1 MFLLLAADMLYT
13 VFSNSSEV
21 LRESLA
27 VNLAADNKK
36 DTGFVFNDT
45 TVVVPSQ
52 AAGDMLRRFFA
63 DRTGRVLRGFPL
75 KRSASGLLSSADP

>member
-1 MFLLLAADMLYT
+1 MFLLLAADMFYT
-13 VFSNSSEV
+13 VFSNSFEV

-36 DTGFVFNDT
+36 DTGFVFKDT

-52 AAGDMLRRFFA
+52 AAGDMLRRFSPIA
-63 DRTGRVLRGFPL
+63 RACARGFPL

>member
-1 MFLLLAADMLYT
+1 MFLLRAADMLYT
-13 VFSNSSEV
+13 VFSNSFEV

-36 DTGFVFNDT
+36 DTGFVFKDT

-63 DRTGRVLRGFPL
+63 ERTGVCGGRCF
-75 KRSASGLLSSADP
+75 